1 MEGNCCFFPVFKVLT
16 RVPELRLLSRFLKNI
31 LKKKRLV
38 TEILFSSLTEVH
50 DDLSSVHDYFFFFS
64 AYASTLKSKS
74 TLIVFCQQRK
84 KFT

>member
-50 DDLSSVHDYFFFFS
+50 DDLSSVII
-64 AYASTLKSKS
+64 STLKSKF
-74 TLIVFCQQRK
+74 TLNILGFCYCSKQK
-84 KFT
+84 IIDFNFF